1 VANSEQ
7 VELSGVEEASA
18 IEMETANKKGG
29 SNSPVRGIKVIKDER
44 SKRTKKADEKLAEK
58 KMSLRKSATGDQSNL
73 AEKKAA
79 AGGLEKKA
87 SLKISATGDQSYQ
100 RGKNGA
106 GVKNAAKG
114 VGTTR
119 VAKDMSDEVGSMG
132 AKTGNE
138 GASSKSTATK
148 RREVGTAVNASKQSN
163 RKVTI

>member
-1 VANSEQ
+1 LEQ

-29 SNSPVRGIKVIKDER
+29 SNSPVRGIQVIKDER
-44 SKRTKKADEKLAEK
+44 SKRTKKADERLAEK
-58 KMSLRKSATGDQSNL
+58 KISLRKSATGDQSNL
-73 AEKKAA
+73 AEKKA
-79 AGGLEKKA
+79 
-87 SLKISATGDQSYQ
+87 SLKNSATGDQSYE

-114 VGTTR
+114 VGTIR

-132 AKTGNE
+132 AKTGSK

-148 RREVGTAVNASKQSN
+148 SGEVGTAVKASKQSG
-163 RKVTI
+163 RMVTI